1 MDSATTMDTKKLRQV
16 RADSHRGRVAQALS
30 GNDWMDCYNV
40 AEETV
45 YGTDGAS
52 KVLSD
57 LHRVKCTK
65 RQTVKEKDGPQ
76 YEYKLKDSTE
86 IVE

>member
-1 MDSATTMDTKKLRQV
+1 
-16 RADSHRGRVAQALS
+16 
-30 GNDWMDCYNV
+30 MDCYDV

-52 KVLSD
+52 SVLSD
-57 LHRVKCTK
+57 IHPKYAK
-65 RQTVKEKDGPQ
+65 RQPVKRKDGPQ